1 MADKSKSISII
12 DRGLRINGTVS
23 STGRLIIKGN
33 VKGTLEGETVIISQE
48 GVVQADTKVK
58 SITVGGTFKGEIRA
72 SQELIILS
80 TGNCSGKIVCKDLI
94 VEAGGM
100 LNAEITCTTVKE
112 ETDPKSIAMLSKK

>member
-12 DRGLRINGTVS
+12 DRGLRIDGTVS

-33 VKGTLEGETVIISQE
+33 VKGTLEGETVIIAQE
-48 GVVQADTKVK
+48 GVVGADITVA
-58 SITVGGTFKGEIRA
+58 SMTVGGTFKGEIRA

-100 LNAEITCTTVKE
+100 LNAEITCTTAKE
-112 ETDPKSIAMLSKK
+112 QVDSKSIAMLSKK